1 MFDWPVYIYQTQ
13 NVPNEGYKEPRFQLC
28 NFALFTNKTEK
39 GATLDH
45 PSGHILLWGNRGE
58 SRATFTSLSNEQWS
72 TARACLNPHTLAAA
86 STNIFLIAT
95 QSLPQRKLEIK
106 NKTANVRTFTG
117 IF

>member
-1 MFDWPVYIYQTQ
+1 MTGPYTYTKLKMFQMKATKNHV
-13 NVPNEGYKEPRFQLC
+13 F

-39 GATLDH
+39 RATLDH
-45 PSGHILLWGNRGE
+45 PSSHILLWGNRGE

-95 QSLPQRKLEIK
+95 HSLPQRKLEIK
-106 NKTANVRTFTG
+106 NKTANVRIFTR